1 MENILEK
8 IMLKAY
14 KINKE
19 TKHKIF
25 INFSGH
31 VNSLNVR
38 IYINGWGANKEPNI
52 DEDIYLDENN
62 VIKKLEEILREF
74 EKLEKDNY
82 IFTTEELKTI
92 RRCLLTTKRTLKC
105 LLFNR
110 DKEQNVKE
118 KIDKIDKLLMNF

>member
-38 IYINGWGANKEPNI
+38 IYRNGWEPNKEPNI
-52 DEDIYLDENN
+52 DEDIFLDKNN

-118 KIDKIDKLLMNF
+118 KIYEIDKLLMNF